1 MNIGGFKIWECSLDL
16 VAYLNEIVSKG
27 YVIPSHVM
35 ELGCGHGLPGIY
47 ALKNGAERVTFTDYN
62 REVLSLIT
70 IPNLVKNMRLP
81 IEQLRD
87 RVSLYA
93 GSWESVT
100 KYIRDNEQQ
109 CRTRY
114 QADLI
119 LSAETLYTENVT
131 SDLYQMIKRHLQ
143 VSNPKAIALVASK
156 RYYFGTG
163 GSVKHFL
170 DLVNN
175 DNANLEAKVVW
186 CADNHRSNIREI
198 VRVKAK

>member
-1 MNIGGFKIWECSLDL
+1 M
-16 VAYLNEIVSKG
+16 
-27 YVIPSHVM
+27 
-35 ELGCGHGLPGIY
+35 
-47 ALKNGAERVTFTDYN
+47 TFTDYN

-131 SDLYQMIKRHLQ
+131 SDLYQ
-143 VSNPKAIALVASK
+143 V
-156 RYYFGTG
+156 
-163 GSVKHFL
+163 
-170 DLVNN
+170 
-175 DNANLEAKVVW
+175 
-186 CADNHRSNIREI
+186 
-198 VRVKAK
+198 